1 MPRPVSIRAS
11 YRDDAAH
18 LLRLEA
24 AVAKDTRQSQG
35 WRVGTIRLARK
46 LALRLLEAEAR
57 LHSTTVR
64 RVELHNN
71 DLKRVR
77 HVKKFRLGVSGARI
91 TA

>member
-57 LHSTTVR
+57 L
-64 RVELHNN
+64 NN
-71 DLKRVR
+71 LKRVR
-77 HVKKFRLGVSGARI
+77 VKKKSRRRESGARI
-91 TA
+91 AA

>member
-57 LHSTTVR
+57 LHSTPVR
-64 RVELHNN
+64 RAEL
-71 DLKRVR
+71 RY
-77 HVKKFRLGVSGARI
+77 VKKFRLGVSGARI

>member
-57 LHSTTVR
+57 L
-64 RVELHNN
+64 NN
-71 DLKRVR
+71 LKRVR
-77 HVKKFRLGVSGARI
+77 HVKKKSRRRESGARI
-91 TA
+91 AA